1 MYQSVSDDTGTTRK
15 RRTRIVTTP
24 LTVFQTTETVEVIA
38 NTESTMS
45 KEDSS
50 SEFSGVISTKT
61 AEESSQ
67 ESELTTTSG

>member
-24 LTVFQTTETVEVIA
+24 LTVFKTTETVEVIA

>member
-38 NTESTMS
+38 STETTMS

>member
-45 KEDSS
+45 KEDTIEYGSL
-50 SEFSGVISTKT
+50 IS
-61 AEESSQ
+61 
-67 ESELTTTSG
+67 